1 MSELKA
7 MQCEACRA
15 DAPKVSDAELP
26 ELMRQIP
33 IGRPSCAMVFYSWNV
48 SLNLKTSNRPGRIA
62 IRSPGWQKKKA
73 IIRRYCSS
81 GAS

>member
-26 ELMRQIP
+26 ELMRQLVLVNKTLP
-33 IGRPSCAMVFYSWNV
+33 V
-48 SLNLKTSNRPGRIA
+48 SAGGLMSVKRSN
-62 IRSPGWQKKKA
+62 
-73 IIRRYCSS
+73 
-81 GAS
+81 

>member
-33 IGRPSCAMVFYSWNV
+33 DWTPIVRDGILQLEREFKFKNFKLLSHVA
-48 SLNLKTSNRPGRIA
+48 
-62 IRSPGWQKKKA
+62 KKA
-73 IIRRYCSS
+73 D
-81 GAS
+81 AADLEKATFNKM